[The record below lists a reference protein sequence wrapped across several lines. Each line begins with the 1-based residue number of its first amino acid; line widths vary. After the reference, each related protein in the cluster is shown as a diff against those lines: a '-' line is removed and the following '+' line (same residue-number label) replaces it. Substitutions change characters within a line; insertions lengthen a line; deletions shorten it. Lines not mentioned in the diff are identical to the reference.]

1 MRSFFG
7 AFGFFLAFSLGILSH
22 LSAQTPQE
30 KRLEAL
36 NKLTKTMAVV
46 EKYYVDDL
54 NFTQIADKTISGLLS
69 NLDAHSSYLDEKGV
83 KEMQIQ
89 TTGEFGGLGITIG
102 VKDGALTVIS
112 PIDDTPAFKAGI
124 KAGDVILRI
133 NGESTLGISTDEA
146 VSKMRGKP
154 KTNVKLTIVRKSE
167 KKPLEFDIT
176 RDIIKVESVMAK
188 HIENENLLYLRV
200 SNFDEHVTQK
210 ATEFINK
217 NKNVKG
223 IILDLRNNPG
233 GLLNQ
238 AVELT
243 NLFVD
248 DGVIVSQ
255 KGRNTE
261 KNEIHKAKAN
271 KKITN
276 LPLAVL
282 VNNGSASASEIVSGA
297 LQDLKRAIV
306 VGENTFGKGSVQ
318 MILAVDDKEAIRL
331 TVARYYLPS
340 GRTIQAVGVSPDV
353 LVYPGKVPN
362 DDNGFNIKESD
373 LKQHLKSELEKISNK
388 KEKIKDDKNII
399 TQSAV
404 YDDIQLKTAIDTI
417 KIIQKLQKT
426 DENPQGEKNAK
437 R

>member
-83 KEMQIQ
+83 
-89 TTGEFGGLGITIG
+89 GITIG

-261 KNEIHKAKAN
+261 KNEVHKAKAN

-373 LKQHLKSELEKISNK
+373 LKQHLKSELEKIK
-388 KEKIKDDKNII
+388 
-399 TQSAV
+399 
-404 YDDIQLKTAIDTI
+404 
-417 KIIQKLQKT
+417 
-426 DENPQGEKNAK
+426 
-437 R
+437 